1 MESSVAERESQQA
14 ATGKHVTDALQ
25 KAGLTTDVKGYT
37 QSQLERA
44 KDADLS
50 MPAERLRAHI
60 MGNGDGKPA
69 PQPRS
74 KYNDRIVAIRDAA
87 NKLAESGL
95 PFAAPVIPAQVQR
108 IAKLVKGDPFSD
120 GQPLAGMT
128 KTDAQKVAKSGG
140 RVPSARSVGEW
151 KRGKRSIAND
161 TTLDNRRI
169 IAVCVAMQ
177 KVDAAA

>member
-1 MESSVAERESQQA
+1 MEA
-14 ATGKHVTDALQ
+14 ATAAPAKADVESTLKRAGISTDP
-25 KAGLTTDVKGYT
+25 KGYT
-37 QSQLERA
+37 EDQIARA
-44 KDADLS
+44 AAAPAD
-50 MPAERLRAHI
+50 MTGDKLRRHI
-60 MGNGDGKPA
+60 MGNGEGKPA
-69 PQPRS
+69 PKPRS

-95 PFAAPVIPAQVQR
+95 PFAAPVIPAQVAR
-108 IAKLVKGDPFSD
+108 IVKLVSGDPFSD

-140 RVPSARSVGEW
+140 RVPSARTVGEW